1 MQSVGGRDEV
11 ETGAIYVLY
20 SYISSLHLLLT
31 AATSSYLELG
41 TKPH

>member
-11 ETGAIYVLY
+11 ETGAIVLY